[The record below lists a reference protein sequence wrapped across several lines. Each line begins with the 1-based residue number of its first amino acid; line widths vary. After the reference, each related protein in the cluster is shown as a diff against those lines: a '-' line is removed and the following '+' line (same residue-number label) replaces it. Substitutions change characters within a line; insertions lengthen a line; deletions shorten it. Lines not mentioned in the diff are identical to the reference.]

1 MKILILGAGKMGTF
15 FCDLLSFSHDVALYD
30 PDPKRM
36 RFIFN
41 ARRMLSL
48 DEADEF
54 APDLLINAATVSH
67 TIDAFRQ
74 ALPHLPATCILSDI
88 ASVKSGLP
96 EFYASAGHPFV
107 STHPMF
113 GPTFASLDNLSHQNA
128 IVISEGSDL
137 GKAFFRDLYSSLHL
151 NITEA
156 DFATHDQMMSYSLT
170 VPMAATMA
178 FANIAGRQEAPGTT
192 FGRHIAIA
200 RGVTS
205 EDENLLVEILMNPH
219 SATRLDALIA
229 SLQTL
234 RDAVASGNRPALRSY
249 IASAASAV
257 K

>member
-1 MKILILGAGKMGTF
+1 
-15 FCDLLSFSHDVALYD
+15 
-30 PDPKRM
+30 
-36 RFIFN
+36 
-41 ARRMLSL
+41 
-48 DEADEF
+48 
-54 APDLLINAATVSH
+54 
-67 TIDAFRQ
+67 
-74 ALPHLPATCILSDI
+74 
-88 ASVKSGLP
+88 
-96 EFYASAGHPFV
+96 
-107 STHPMF
+107 MF

-151 NITEA
+151 NIAEA

-200 RGVTS
+200 RGITS

-229 SLQTL
+229 SLQSL
-234 RDAVASGNRPALRSY
+234 RDAVASGNRPTLRSY